1 MKKIIVCLLLSFAF
15 IACSNPA
22 DDKGKVNEVDTSVIG
37 SDNPNPPPPDT
48 TGMNSKTD
56 TLKK

>member
-1 MKKIIVCLLLSFAF
+1 LFALLYVWFA
-15 IACSNPA
+15 CTDSA

-48 TGMNSKTD
+48 TGYDSKTD
-56 TLKK
+56 SIKNN